1 MVSDPKLP
9 DSKILVLIVHVL
21 TFDLM
26 TLLGMSLKH
35 FNLLLITTKYLNKQN
50 QKNNYYELLEI
61 MMNFHLL
68 QGGLNN

>member
-1 MVSDPKLP
+1 MFSAPKLP
-9 DSKILVLIVHVL
+9 DSKNLVLIVHVL

-26 TLLGMSLKH
+26 TLLGMTLKH
-35 FNLLLITTKYLNKQN
+35 FNLLLITTKYLNNQN